1 MASARSA
8 SRVDDAMTA
17 VCLLVRRRP
26 RLSACQ
32 PWRLP
37 LFAGLTSVHTRLR
50 RLGLSAAIDCF
61 ARRSYAAQPL
71 TLSNHAQALAVLQ
84 RQGRQST
91 SSCSDCSLTTCSRRD
106 ASGGLGKPRAFRLA
120 SVFTAASCDFVSAQT
135 KSKLCY
141 IARLLSLVTRERTFC
156 IRAGSSRALR
166 CCSAPCGE
174 HTAWPA

>member
-1 MASARSA
+1 MPIFIWALWRPGATSADAFMASATSA

-91 SSCSDCSLTTCSRRD
+91 SSCSDCSSTTCSRRD
-106 ASGGLGKPRAFRLA
+106 ASGGLGKPRNFRLA
-120 SVFTAASCDFVSAQT
+120 SVLRPLAAILARHRPNPSSAI
-135 KSKLCY
+135 SV
-141 IARLLSLVTRERTFC
+141 ARCTR
-156 IRAGSSRALR
+156 AHVLH
-166 CCSAPCGE
+166 PCLK
-174 HTAWPA
+174 

>member
-1 MASARSA
+1 MPILIWARWRPGATSPDALMASARSA

-61 ARRSYAAQPL
+61 ASEPL

-91 SSCSDCSLTTCSRRD
+91 SSCSDCSSTTCSRRD
-106 ASGGLGKPRAFRLA
+106 ASGGLGNPRAFHLA
-120 SVFTAASCDFVSAQT
+120 SVFTAASCDFGSADQIQALLYRAT
-135 KSKLCY
+135 AV
-141 IARLLSLVTRERTFC
+141 ARYTR
-156 IRAGSSRALR
+156 AHVLH
-166 CCSAPCGE
+166 PC
-174 HTAWPA
+174 WK

>member
-1 MASARSA
+1 MPILIWALWRPGATSPDALIASARSA

-61 ARRSYAAQPL
+61 ASEPL

-84 RQGRQST
+84 RQE
-91 SSCSDCSLTTCSRRD
+91 
-106 ASGGLGKPRAFRLA
+106 AS
-120 SVFTAASCDFVSAQT
+120 
-135 KSKLCY
+135 
-141 IARLLSLVTRERTFC
+141 
-156 IRAGSSRALR
+156 SSRARAAQIVPQPRAAVVTRLEDSESLALFVLLVSLR
-166 CCSAPCGE
+166 PLAAILARHRPNPSSVI
-174 HTAWPA
+174 